1 MQRLTNILRKAL
13 LSPLIKAI
21 STLFM
26 TVLRSLEIE
35 MSKWQR
41 EFIRDM
47 QEIGEFRRSMAG
59 CLFSA
64 EYFDF
69 MV

>member
-1 MQRLTNILRKAL
+1 MQRLTNILWKAL

-41 EFIRDM
+41 ECIRDK

-59 CLFSA
+59 CFLSA
-64 EYFDF
+64 GYFDF